1 MPDPESFIMRKLND
15 QILVLVSTT
24 TNSIETLVQTA
35 ARQTNAAAKAAK
47 GYRPDGNGKG

>member
-1 MPDPESFIMRKLND
+1 MCKLND
-15 QILVLVSTT
+15 PILVTVLTT
-24 TNSIETLVQTA
+24 TNSIETLVQTT